1 MIRQI
6 MCLVEERFAI
16 YFLNSQTNDLHLSDK
31 KKGWKKSLKEGL
43 EPYVET
49 RISWNI
55 TKLV

>member
-6 MCLVEERFAI
+6 MYLVEERFAI

-31 KKGWKKSLKEGL
+31 KRVEKSLKEGL

-55 TKLV
+55 AKPV